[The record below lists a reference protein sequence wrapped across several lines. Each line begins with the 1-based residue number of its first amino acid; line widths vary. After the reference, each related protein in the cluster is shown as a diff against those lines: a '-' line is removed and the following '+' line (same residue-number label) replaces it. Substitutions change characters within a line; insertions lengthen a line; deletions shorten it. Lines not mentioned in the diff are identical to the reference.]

1 MYNAAKEQ
9 YIELMDSLVENLK
22 TLETLMESDD
32 FIEWANDSQDE
43 EKPQFRDMTSLLDA
57 LNEMKEDYVD
67 RAEHEAAVH
76 ETLEQMVAS
85 GEVAMSVDDN
95 GEILYTLNKKN

>member
-76 ETLEQMVAS
+76 
-85 GEVAMSVDDN
+85 
-95 GEILYTLNKKN
+95 